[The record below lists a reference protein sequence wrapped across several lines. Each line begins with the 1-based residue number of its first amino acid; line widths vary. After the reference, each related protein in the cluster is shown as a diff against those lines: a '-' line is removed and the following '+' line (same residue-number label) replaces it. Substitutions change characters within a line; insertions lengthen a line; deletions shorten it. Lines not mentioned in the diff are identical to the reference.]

1 MHDLLEIHYSTLG
14 FLPQDDD
21 EEHLDTLAR
30 LSAVEWMCKV
40 DYVDCVLN
48 AQEYFQGWM
57 NQNEKI
63 PVGYEDIVLNTA
75 IRRGNIQQWEFLLE
89 KVKDAT
95 DESKKEKYIVALTRT
110 YNASTIQ
117 RLVFMT
123 SLF

>member
-1 MHDLLEIHYSTLG
+1 MQDLLEIHYTTLG

-40 DYVDCVLN
+40 GYIDCVLN

-63 PVGYEDIVLNTA
+63 PVGFEDIVLNTA
-75 IRRGNIQQWEFLLE
+75 IRFGNIQQWEYLLE

-95 DESKKEKYIVALTRT
+95 DESKKEKYIIALTRT
-110 YNASTIQ
+110 HNASTIQ
-117 RLVFMT
+117 RLVFMK